1 MTPDKMDELLP
12 CPFCGGAAYL
22 QLYTD
27 ALEPPNKSWR
37 VKCSG
42 CLAGAGV
49 LEEEPEDARTM
60 WNRRASSPARS
71 AEGMVTDEMV
81 GTATSIIRQAL
92 VDAAYT
98 FRSDTAKSSAMFT
111 AETIVGMHV
120 RAALEAVLPLSAQP
134 GTEAEAGEPVA
145 WYFEWKPSTNNNPW
159 EPAVSLKDPRVNPVR
174 DIRNVLP
181 LAPASP
187 AYRVQELEKELE
199 RLRSDREFVVGFNEG
214 WHAAIEQNFQ
224 FPTMLRKMW
233 SGSEVQGWINKQFQS
248 ALEARATL
256 TAKEA

>member
-120 RAALEAVLPLSAQP
+120 RAALEAVLPLSVQP

-181 LAPASP
+181 LAPAFLAS
-187 AYRVQELEKELE
+187 RVQEFEKAL
-199 RLRSDREFVVGFNEG
+199 LV
-214 WHAAIEQNFQ
+214 AEQHIVTLGGNPHPHDQ
-224 FPTMLRKMW
+224 NADQIQVAVLAVIRAVLNA
-233 SGSEVQGWINKQFQS
+233 GSTG
-248 ALEARATL
+248 T
-256 TAKEA
+256 